1 MYIWDINEPSQARQ
15 WDLCGL
21 LVYSETVEQ
30 NYDFMKLQATIPTY
44 NEMGNPDGT
53 ETKLVLSG
61 DDVKSL
67 MLRKYWTFKFL
78 TGKYHNY
85 TTNKM
90 EDLVTTV
97 GGAWLNLK
105 KAYQTWLADN
115 QVWVDKIAQALYI
128 LDNPADNY
136 NKHLHSILTY
146 KGSEKETWEPKGK
159 ERTTFTPK
167 GSESDTNVRSG
178 SYTDNETISG
188 KEKTTHHNAAYD
200 DTTQVSSFDSG
211 DDEWLNKE
219 KNSHGTHAD
228 YDETEYGADNKSRT
242 NNRTV
247 TYSTLTDAS
256 TKSFD
261 SNRKDETLKEFI
273 EQRKD
278 ETTKEFTNRFDDYIV
293 REWGNI
299 GVTTYA
305 QILTGIFGIATTAQ
319 LGDYLVNDF
328 IHRNC
333 VK

>member
-1 MYIWDINEPSQARQ
+1 MYNDYNTPLARE

-21 LVYSETVEQ
+21 LVYSETVESG
-30 NYDFMKLQATIPTY
+30 YDFMKLQATIPTY
-44 NEMGNPDGT
+44 DEMGNPDGT

-61 DDVKSL
+61 ADVKAL
-67 MLRKYWTFKFL
+67 MLRKYWTFRFL
-78 TGKYHNY
+78 TGKYYNY
-85 TTNKM
+85 TSNQM

-105 KAYQTWLADN
+105 KAYQTWLSDN

-146 KGSEKETWEPKGK
+146 SGK
-159 ERTTFTPK
+159 EKDTFTPTGQEKTTFTPQGK
-167 GSESDTNVRSG
+167 EKETNTKTG
-178 SYTDNETISG
+178 SYTDNLTKDG
-188 KEKTTHHNAAYD
+188 KEKTTNHNASYD
-200 DTTQVSSFDSG
+200 DTSQVSSFDSG
-211 DDEWLNKE
+211 SSEWLNKE
-219 KNSHGTHAD
+219 KNSHGQHED
-228 YDETEYGADNKSRT
+228 YSETEFGSSNSNRT
-242 NNRTV
+242 DNRTV
-247 TYSTLTDAS
+247 TYTNLKDAMEREFIS
-256 TKSFD
+256 G
-261 SNRKDETLKEFI
+261 RKDETLKEFLNN
-273 EQRKD
+273 RKD
-278 ETTKEFTNRFDDYIV
+278 ENTKEFINRFDDYVV

>member
-1 MYIWDINEPSQARQ
+1 MYNEYNTPLARE

-21 LVYSETVEQ
+21 LVYSETVETS
-30 NYDFMKLQATIPTY
+30 YDFMKLQATIPTY

-61 DDVKSL
+61 ADVKAL

-78 TGKYHNY
+78 TGKYYNY
-85 TTNKM
+85 TSQQM

-97 GGAWLNLK
+97 GGAWTSLK
-105 KAYQTWLADN
+105 KAYTTWLADN

-146 KGSEKETWEPKGK
+146 KGSEKETWTPKGK
-159 ERTTFTPK
+159 EQTTFTPK
-167 GSESDTNVRSG
+167 GSETDTNVRSG
-178 SYTDNETISG
+178 SYTDNETVSG

-200 DTTQVSSFDSG
+200 DTTQVSTFDSG
-211 DDEWLNKE
+211 SEEWLNKE

-261 SNRKDETLKEFI
+261 NNRKDETLKEFLND
-273 EQRKD
+273 RKD
-278 ETTKEFTNRFDDYIV
+278 ETTKEFTNRFDDYVV

>member
-21 LVYSETVEQ
+21 LVYSESVEQ

-61 DDVKSL
+61 DDVKAL

-78 TGKYHNY
+78 TGKYYNY
-85 TTNKM
+85 TTEKM

-105 KAYQTWLADN
+105 KAYQTWLSDN
-115 QVWVDKIAQALYI
+115 QVWVNKIAQALYI

-136 NKHLHSILTY
+136 NKHIHSILNY

-178 SYTDNETISG
+178 GYSDNETISG
-188 KEKTTHHNAAYD
+188 KEKTTHHNAAFD

-211 DDEWLNKE
+211 DNEWLNKE

-228 YDETEYGADNKSRT
+228 YDETEYGVDNKNRT
-242 NNRTV
+242 NNRSV
-247 TYSTLTDAS
+247 TYSSLTDTS

-261 SNRKDETLKEFI
+261 NNRKDETLKEFL

-278 ETTKEFTNRFDDYIV
+278 ETTKEFTNRFDDYV
-293 REWGNI
+293 LHEWGNI

-305 QILTGIFGIATTAQ
+305 QILTGIFGIANTAQ
-319 LGDYLVNDF
+319 LGDYLVKDF

-333 VK
+333 IK

>member
-21 LVYSETVEQ
+21 LVYSESVEQ

-61 DDVKSL
+61 DDVKAL

-78 TGKYHNY
+78 TGKYYNY
-85 TTNKM
+85 TTEKM

-105 KAYQTWLADN
+105 KAYQTWLSDN
-115 QVWVDKIAQALYI
+115 QVWVNKIAQALYI

-136 NKHLHSILTY
+136 NKHIHSILNY

-178 SYTDNETISG
+178 GYSDNETISG
-188 KEKTTHHNAAYD
+188 KEKTTHHNAAFD

-211 DDEWLNKE
+211 DNEWLNKE

-228 YDETEYGADNKSRT
+228 YDETEYGVDNKNRT
-242 NNRTV
+242 NNRSV
-247 TYSTLTDAS
+247 TYSSLTDTS

-261 SNRKDETLKEFI
+261 NNRKDETLKEFL

-278 ETTKEFTNRFDDYIV
+278 ETTKEFTNRFDDYV
-293 REWGNI
+293 LHEWGNI

>member
-1 MYIWDINEPSQARQ
+1 MYNWDAYEPPVCKE

-30 NYDFMKLQATIPTY
+30 NYNFMKLQATIPTY

-61 DDVKSL
+61 DDVKAL

-97 GGAWLNLK
+97 GGAWTSLK
-105 KAYQTWLADN
+105 KAYETWLKDN
-115 QVWVDKIAQALYI
+115 QVWVNKIAQALYI

-136 NKHLHSILTY
+136 NKHVHSILTY
-146 KGSEKETWEPKGK
+146 KGSEKETWTPSGK
-159 ERTTFTPK
+159 EKTTVTPK
-167 GSESDTNVRSG
+167 GTESDTNVRTG

-188 KEKTTHHNAAYD
+188 KEKTTHNNASYD
-200 DTTQVSSFDSG
+200 DTTAKIPFDG
-211 DDEWLNKE
+211 ADNVWKNTE
-219 KNSHGTHAD
+219 KLSHGAHND
-228 YDETEYGADNKSRT
+228 YDETEYGVDNKDRT
-242 NNRTV
+242 NNRSV
-247 TYSTLTDAS
+247 TYSSLQDAS
-256 TKSFD
+256 TKSF
-261 SNRKDETLKEFI
+261 SNDRKDETLKEFL

-278 ETTKEFTNRFDDYIV
+278 ETTKEFTNRFDDYV
-293 REWGNI
+293 LREWGNI

-305 QILTGIFGIATTAQ
+305 QILTGIFGIANTAQ

>member
-1 MYIWDINEPSQARQ
+1 MYNWDIIEPPVCKE

-30 NYDFMKLQATIPTY
+30 NYNFMKLQATIPTY
-44 NEMGNPDGT
+44 DAMGNPVGS

-61 DDVKSL
+61 DDVKAL

-97 GGAWLNLK
+97 SGAWTDLK

-115 QVWVDKIAQALYI
+115 QVWVNKICQALNI

-136 NKHLHSILTY
+136 NKHIHSILTY
-146 KGSEKETWEPKGK
+146 KGKETDTWVPSGTEK
-159 ERTTFTPK
+159 TTFTPK
-167 GSESDTNVRSG
+167 GSETNTNIRSG

-188 KEKTTHHNAAYD
+188 KEKTTHHNATYD

-211 DDEWLNKE
+211 SDEWLNKE
-219 KNSHGTHAD
+219 KNSHSQHDD
-228 YDETEYGADNKSRT
+228 YDETEYGSDNKTRS
-242 NNRTV
+242 NNRSV
-247 TYSTLTDAS
+247 TYSSLKDAS
-256 TKSFD
+256 TKAFD
-261 SNRKDETLKEFI
+261 NNRKDETVKEFSP
-273 EQRKD
+273 QRKD
-278 ETTKEFTNRFDDYIV
+278 ETTKEFTDRFDDYV
-293 REWGNI
+293 MREWGNI